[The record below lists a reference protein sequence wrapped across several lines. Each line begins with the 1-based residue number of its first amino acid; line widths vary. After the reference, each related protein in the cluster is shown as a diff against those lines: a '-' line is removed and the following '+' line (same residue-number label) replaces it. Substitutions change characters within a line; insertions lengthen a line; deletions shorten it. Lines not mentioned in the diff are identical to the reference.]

1 MIHCICVD
9 DANKPKEIPAE
20 KWVEKGKEYHI
31 IHVSF
36 HPMQGGIRGVTL
48 SEISL
53 DEKCMPYETYKLSRF
68 AIKLEDYGKFIELAE
83 SCSDLSKI
91 DIQKL
96 IEESE
101 LQVVEN

>member
-1 MIHCICVD
+1 
-9 DANKPKEIPAE
+9 
-20 KWVEKGKEYHI
+20 
-31 IHVSF
+31 
-36 HPMQGGIRGVTL
+36 
-48 SEISL
+48 
-53 DEKCMPYETYKLSRF
+53 MPYETYRLSRF